1 MATEPVRRYALV
13 VGINRY
19 QSDNIA
25 ALSYAQ
31 EDARDMSAFLE
42 QLGFS
47 VRSLLGRQA
56 SQAALE
62 AELTALSSLPP
73 ETADLLLLYFSGHG
87 DADEESKAYLLAWDY
102 DPATK
107 AHRLDFNDLRE
118 HY

>member
-19 QSDNIA
+19 QSDNIP

-31 EDARDMSAFLE
+31 QDARSMEELLD

-56 SQAALE
+56 TQAALA

-87 DADEESKAYLLAWDY
+87 DADDGKAYLLAWDY
-102 DPATK
+102 DPA
-107 AHRLDFNDLRE
+107 
-118 HY
+118 